1 MQPIKV
7 EVGQYREVNKGAW
20 KATFSLV
27 IYPEG
32 QKILDCR
39 YFIQDSKRWFSFPQ
53 KEIKYTDGRKNDY
66 IPLVSYLN
74 KDYLEQ
80 LKSAVLNALKDAKS
94 EVRNGQTQNQSYP
107 RQANS
112 IQAQPPVSEGEL
124 PF

>member
-1 MQPIKV
+1 MNPIKL
-7 EVGQYREVNKGAW
+7 EVGQYRLVNKGHLRAF
-20 KATFSLV
+20 FSLI

-39 YFIQDSKRWFSFPQ
+39 HFVSEDRQWFSFPQ
-53 KEIKYTDGRKNDY
+53 KEIITKEGEKDY

-80 LKSAVLNALKDAKS
+80 LKAAVMQALKDAKPQGS
-94 EVRNGQTQNQSYP
+94 YGNSSAPGKKNFVQTQSP
-107 RQANS
+107 SSR
-112 IQAQPPVSEGEL
+112 EGL